1 MVDYKDYYKILGVSK
16 NASSDEIKKK
26 YRGLARKHHPD
37 ANLDDPKAEEKF
49 KEIGEAYE
57 VLKDPGKRS
66 KYDQLGSNWK
76 QYERAGAGAGF
87 DGFGQQGTTYDF
99 SGSGFNFGD
108 MGSGG
113 FSDFFEMFFGRGSED
128 RFSSGFGQQSGTK
141 QDKRTSWRAR
151 RAQSQKGQDVESKI
165 TITLREAYSGTQRS
179 LQLKNESKTRTIN
192 VKVPRGIKDG
202 GKIRITGEGSKGANG
217 GLSGDLYLKV
227 EISPHPIL
235 ERKESDLHMK
245 IPVTLNEAI
254 FGATIDVPIFE
265 GKVNVK
271 LPPNTQSGKKLRLK
285 GKGMPKLKSDDFGDL
300 YIQINVVIPSH
311 LTEEQKKHL
320 QEFAKTYK
328 ENPREKIIL

>member
-16 NASSDEIKKK
+16 NATSDEIKKK
-26 YRGLARKHHPD
+26 YRSLARKHHPD
-37 ANLDDPKAEEKF
+37 ANLEDPKAEEKF

-57 VLKDPGKRS
+57 VLKDPDKRA

-87 DGFGQQGTTYDF
+87 NGFGQQGATYDF

-108 MGSGG
+108 MGGN

-128 RFSSGFGQQSGTK
+128 RFSSASGQQNGAK
-141 QDKRTSWRAR
+141 QDKRSSWRSR

-165 TITLREAYSGTQRS
+165 TITLREAYFGTQRS
-179 LQLKNESKTRTIN
+179 LQLRNESKIRTIN
-192 VKVPRGIKDG
+192 VKVPKGIKDS
-202 GKIRITGEGSKGANG
+202 GKIRVSGEGSKGSNG

-227 EISPHPIL
+227 EISPHPSL
-235 ERKESDLHMK
+235 ERKGSDLYMK
-245 IPVTLNEAI
+245 IPVTINEAI
-254 FGATIDVPIFE
+254 FGATIDVPTFE
-265 GKVNVK
+265 GKVNMK

-300 YIQINVVIPSH
+300 YVQVNVVIPSD
-311 LTEEQKKHL
+311 LSEEQKKHL
-320 QEFAKTYK
+320 LEFSKTYK
-328 ENPREKIIL
+328 ENPREKLIL